1 MANNE
6 NQSTQNST
14 TNPRMVKVA
23 VRINPETID
32 ELRKLYADQEEKI
45 SIRMVKIG
53 GWKYPCA
60 IYLLPEDEVQGFKRL
75 QQNEAKQEQR
85 EARCWLPDGNGG
97 FIRCDEEKHKCS
109 QCERCKSFNFDTNH
123 PTSYEALQDFYGEQE
138 EDLYLAGEDIPG
150 MRDPSAETAEPQQEE
165 AYTEIMQIL
174 VDRLTAIKPKYGAI
188 FQELLKGNLQP
199 LNIAKALGLGKSQ
212 MYETVPKVQELAK
225 KLYFELQDK

>member
-1 MANNE
+1 MKKQGN
-6 NQSTQNST
+6 QNSSNPT
-14 TNPRMVKVA
+14 TDPRIVKVA

-85 EARCWLPDGNGG
+85 EARCWLPDGSGG

-150 MRDPSAETAEPQQEE
+150 IKDPSIESADSQKEE

-174 VDRLTAIKPKYGAI
+174 VDRLTAIRPKYGAI

-212 MYETVPKVQELAK
+212 VYETVPKVQELAK

>member
-1 MANNE
+1 MKKQGN
-6 NQSTQNST
+6 QNSSNPT
-14 TNPRMVKVA
+14 TDPRMVKVA

-85 EARCWLPDGNGG
+85 EARCWLPDGSGG

-123 PTSYEALQDFYGEQE
+123 PTSYEVLQDFYGEQE

-150 MRDPSAETAEPQQEE
+150 IKDPSIESADSQKEE

-174 VDRLTAIKPKYGAI
+174 VDRLTAIRPKYGAI

-212 MYETVPKVQELAK
+212 VYETVPKVQELAK

>member
-1 MANNE
+1 MK
-6 NQSTQNST
+6 TQDNKNSSNST

-32 ELRKLYADQEEKI
+32 ELRAMYADQEQKF

-53 GWKYPCA
+53 GWRYPCA
-60 IYLLPEDEVQGFKRL
+60 IYLLPEDEVKGFRRL
-75 QQNEAKQEQR
+75 QQNEAKHEQR
-85 EARCWLPDGNGG
+85 EARCWLPDGSGG
-97 FIRCDEEKHKCS
+97 FVRCPEDNKCS
-109 QCERCKSFNFDTNH
+109 QCERCKSFGFDNNH
-123 PTSYEALQDFYGEQE
+123 PTSYEALQDFYADQE
-138 EDLYLAGEDIPG
+138 EELYLAGEDMPG
-150 MRDPSAETAEPQQEE
+150 MKDPSADAMDQQTEE
-165 AYTEIMQIL
+165 AYTEVMQIL

-212 MYETVPKVQELAK
+212 IYETVPKVQELAK

>member
-1 MANNE
+1 MAQTRIDN
-6 NQSTQNST
+6 QNST
-14 TNPRMVKVA
+14 TNPRMDKVA

-32 ELRKLYADQEEKI
+32 ELRAMYADHEEKI
-45 SIRMVKIG
+45 TIRMVKIG
-53 GWKYPCA
+53 GWRYPCA
-60 IYLLPEDEVQGFKRL
+60 IYLLPEDEVKGFKRL

-85 EARCWLPDGNGG
+85 EARCWLPDGSGG

-150 MRDPSAETAEPQQEE
+150 IKDPSIESADPQQEE
-165 AYTEIMQIL
+165 AYTEIMQLL
-174 VDRLTAIKPKYGAI
+174 VDRLTAIRPKYGLV
-188 FQELLKGNLQP
+188 FKELLKGNMQP

-212 MYETVPKVQELAK
+212 VYETVPKVQEIAK
-225 KLYFELQDK
+225 RLYFELQDM

>member
-1 MANNE
+1 MANVG
-6 NQSTQNST
+6 NQSKKNNT
-14 TNPRMVKVA
+14 TDPRMVRVA
-23 VRINPETID
+23 VRITPETVD
-32 ELRKLYADQEEKI
+32 ELRAMYADQEEKI
-45 SIRMVKIG
+45 TIRMVKIG
-53 GWKYPCA
+53 GWRYPCA
-60 IYLLPEDEVQGFKRL
+60 IYLLPEDEVKGFRRL
-75 QQNEAKQEQR
+75 QQTEAKQEQR
-85 EARCWLPDGNGG
+85 EARCWLPNGSGG
-97 FIRCDEEKHKCS
+97 FIRCPEENKCA

-150 MRDPSAETAEPQQEE
+150 MKDPSAETAEPQQEE
-165 AYTEIMQIL
+165 AYAEIMQIL
-174 VDRLTAIKPKYGAI
+174 VDRLTAIKPRYGAI

>member
-1 MANNE
+1 MTNLG
-6 NQSTQNST
+6 NQSKKNNT
-14 TNPRMVKVA
+14 TDPRMVKVA

-60 IYLLPEDEVQGFKRL
+60 IYLLPEDEVKGFKRL

-85 EARCWLPDGNGG
+85 EARCWLPDGSGG
-97 FIRCDEEKHKCS
+97 FIRCPEENKCA
-109 QCERCKSFNFDTNH
+109 QCERCKSFSFDTNH
-123 PTSYEALQDFYGEQE
+123 PTSYEALQDFYGDQE
-138 EDLYLAGEDIPG
+138 EELYLAGEDMPG
-150 MRDPSAETAEPQQEE
+150 MKEPSDEMAVQQPDE
-165 AYTEIMQIL
+165 AYTEIMQLL

-199 LNIAKALGLGKSQ
+199 LNIAKALNLGKSQ
-212 MYETVPKVQELAK
+212 VYETVPKVQEIAK

>member
-1 MANNE
+1 MAQTKID
-6 NQSTQNST
+6 NQNT
-14 TNPRMVKVA
+14 TTTPRMVKVA

-32 ELRKLYADQEEKI
+32 QLRAMYADQEQKI
-45 SIRMVKIG
+45 TIRMVKIG
-53 GWKYPCA
+53 GWRYPCA
-60 IYLLPEDEVQGFKRL
+60 IYLLPEDEVKDFKRL

-85 EARCWLPDGNGG
+85 EARCWLPDGSGG

-123 PTSYEALQDFYGEQE
+123 PTSYETLQDFYADQE
-138 EDLYLAGEDIPG
+138 EELYLSGEDMPG
-150 MRDPSAETAEPQQEE
+150 LKDPSAETAEPQQEE
-165 AYTEIMQIL
+165 TYTEIMQIL
-174 VDRLTAIKPKYGAI
+174 VDRLTAIQPKYGAI

-212 MYETVPKVQELAK
+212 VYETVPKVQELAK

>member
-1 MANNE
+1 MTISG
-6 NQSTQNST
+6 NQSQESRT
-14 TNPRMVKVA
+14 TEQRLIKVA

-32 ELRKLYADQEEKI
+32 ELRAMYADQEQKV

-53 GWKYPCA
+53 GWRYPCA
-60 IYLLPEDEVQGFKRL
+60 IYLLPEDEAKGFMRL

-85 EARCWLPDGNGG
+85 EARCWFADGSGG
-97 FIRCDEEKHKCS
+97 YIRCPEENKCS
-109 QCERCKSFNFDTNH
+109 ECERCKSFRFDSNH
-123 PTSYEALQDFYGEQE
+123 STSYEALQDFYAEQE
-138 EDLYLAGEDIPG
+138 EELYLAGEEITG
-150 MRDPSAETAEPQQEE
+150 TKDPSAEAVEPQQEE

-174 VDRLTAIKPKYGAI
+174 VDRLSAIKPKYGAI

-212 MYETVPKVQELAK
+212 VYETVPKVQEIAK